1 MVSTVKSVKSFVVVF
16 VLIITLGSTIAVFLR
31 LRNEKNMH
39 DEVEGKIQTEYIVIP
54 KIVNIPARSVTVGS
68 EFVFVPRVVPTHN
81 DNQLSLVESPEWL
94 KIDGDVISGIP
105 NEEGSYIFVLRVERE
120 DKYTEQEFYLVV
132 TGVENE

>member
-39 DEVEGKIQTEYIVIP
+39 DEVEGKIQTEYTIIP
-54 KIVNIPARSVTVGS
+54 KIVNIPARSVAVGS
-68 EFVFVPRVVPTHN
+68 EFVFVPRVVPKN
-81 DNQLSLVESPEWL
+81 NENKLSLVESPEWL
-94 KIDGDVISGIP
+94 EINDDVISGIP
-105 NEEGSYIFVLRVERE
+105 NREGSYTFVLRVERE
-120 DKYTEQEFYLVV
+120 GKYTEQEFYLVV